1 MTKKT
6 AIVTGA
12 GTGIGAATAELLAA
26 EGYKVVL
33 AGRTQT
39 TLDEVVAKITAS
51 GGEAIAQQCDVINED
66 DVKAL
71 IAAAGD
77 RLDVLVHSA
86 GQGHCLTIDELTLE
100 EWQQTLDVSV
110 TGAFLTAKYALPLM
124 RATKDGEGHIIQI
137 GSLASGGTWY
147 LEVGYGT
154 AKGAQVKFAL
164 HLESQMK
171 VDFEA
176 GGRKINVFSICPGT
190 TDTPFWDRIPQ
201 REAEPDLTLTGAEI
215 AWMVGEVIKKPD
227 TNAEE
232 LKAIKTRDEIIIQR
246 QAPFERWD
254 NVVAIKHES
263 HG

>member
-1 MTKKT
+1 MTNKT

-33 AGRTQT
+33 AGRTQA